1 MNASQIIAAA
11 TAYCTQDGYTS
22 YPVLCVMLE
31 HRLRDACNEI
41 ATLKGENATPA
52 RGCHFLHSYF
62 GAASV
67 VVEYEIEPASG
78 DGWNEPR
85 YEAEVTILR
94 VLLNGVW
101 CDAEDV
107 ASERTRQRWAEE
119 VFESIADE
127 KAAAEE
133 AAYEARREMKA
144 EIERDEREWVR
155 L

>member
-67 VVEYEIEPASG
+67 VVEYEVEPASG
-78 DGWNEPR
+78 DNWNEPR

-127 KAAAEE
+127 RAAAEE

>member
-107 ASERTRQRWAEE
+107 ASEKTRQRWAEE

-127 KAAAEE
+127 KAADAESE
-133 AAYEARREMKA
+133 AEARAEMRRDWAA
-144 EIERDEREWVR
+144 EDREWVT